1 MHKSHDNFIQTNIF
15 LLGLLFVGLFLSVQ
29 RVNAQDSEMNRN
41 IYSVIYNR
49 VGDNYPYPLLGL
61 INRSGS
67 HYFGMHLGVYNK
79 ADGVF
84 SGLQIGGF
92 NTIIRSDGA
101 AQFGYLNYSLEGSPL
116 QFGVINSAK
125 VKKNGFAFQFGA
137 WNDLYSDYAL
147 LRYDSDTLFSVG
159 WVTDYLAIQV
169 GAINDIPSL
178 NGIQFGLLN
187 FTDTICNGLQIGFLS
202 FVRKGGYMTVEG
214 FAATNG
220 FSGFAFKTGL
230 RKFYTHVLLG
240 YHPNSRDALVNGW
253 GMGTILPLYSNSLG
267 LNIEYAYIQDIF
279 SPRIFLSNMLSF
291 NVRWTIQQKYNLSI
305 GPLLSRERY
314 ETHQEFQET
323 TNNLNV
329 GLRLGLSYDFR

>member
-1 MHKSHDNFIQTNIF
+1 MNKNHDNFSLNNVFIS
-15 LLGLLFVGLFLSVQ
+15 GLLLVGFSLCALC
-29 RVNAQDSEMNRN
+29 VNAQDARINRN

-49 VGDNYPYPLLGL
+49 VGDDYPYPLLGL

-67 HYFGMHLGVYNK
+67 HYFGMHVGVYNK

-84 SGLQIGGF
+84 SGLQIGGI
-92 NTIIRSDGA
+92 NTIIKSDGT
-101 AQFGYLNYSLEGSPL
+101 AQFGYINFSIEGSPL
-116 QFGVINSAK
+116 QFGGINSAQ
-125 VKKNGFAFQFGA
+125 VKKNGFAIQFGGA
-137 WNDLYSDYAL
+137 NFL
-147 LRYDSDTLFSVG
+147 DSDFELLYNELDTIFSVG

-169 GAINDIPSL
+169 GAMNDIPSL
-178 NGIQFGLLN
+178 NGIQFGLVN
-187 FTDTICNGLQIGFLS
+187 FTDTIYNGLQIGFLS
-202 FVRKGGYMTVEG
+202 FVRKGGYMAVEG

-240 YHPNSRDALVNGW
+240 YHPNSRDALAHGW

-267 LNIEYAYIQDIF
+267 LNIEYAYTQDIF
-279 SPRIFLSNMLSF
+279 SSRTFLSNMLSF
-291 NVRWTIQQKYNLSI
+291 NVRWTIVQKYNLSI

-314 ETHQEFQET
+314 ETQQEFQET

-329 GLRLGLSYDFR
+329 GLRFGLSYDFR